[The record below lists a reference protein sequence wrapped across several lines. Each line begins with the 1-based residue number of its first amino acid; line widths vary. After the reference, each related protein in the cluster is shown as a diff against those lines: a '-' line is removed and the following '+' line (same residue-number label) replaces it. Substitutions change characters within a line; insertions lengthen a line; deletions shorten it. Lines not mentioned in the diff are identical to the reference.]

1 MADNWSIVE
10 PSFDLKTAR
19 AYEGLFTQGSGYLHV
34 RGSLEEHLLDDPQN
48 LAYTRMPA
56 SVTAEKL
63 PAGKLK
69 WGTYVPGV
77 FGKHPLLNNEMIN
90 LPFFI
95 GMAPRV
101 AGEKLDMEA
110 GRVSEYRRELR
121 LRDGVLCRTL
131 IWHSLAGATIRVR
144 FERFVSAARPSLCVQ
159 RMTLTSDLDVTVE
172 VAGGIDADVRTNG
185 YDHFKNVAVARHDAT
200 GVSCSVTTDADDIV
214 QMVSELKFAG
224 YPGGHPQTTTAI
236 RCGGLEGGT
245 HGVFCGDSKTPPSG
259 LGGATSQ
266 GSTEFVEEHRRGT
279 LVVTLDLQA
288 GVSATVE
295 KRTAITTSRDLHPVG
310 AAALLRELK
319 ATSYDALH
327 REHAEV
333 WAARWQASD
342 VEIEGDDRSQ
352 LAMRTSL
359 YHLMRCHVTGDDRV
373 AIDAKGYAG
382 EAYWG
387 RFFWDTEMYLLPF
400 FLYTAP
406 ARARTLVDF
415 RVRSLPAA
423 MANAKSY
430 GYPGA
435 RYATESDADGAEC
448 CPNWQYRDHEIH
460 VTADVVYAFVHYA
473 KAAQADYL
481 AGAPRN
487 VLLETARYWL
497 ARMDRR
503 QGDDYP
509 SLLGVMGPDEY
520 APITSNNAY
529 TNYMVKFALAHSA
542 QAARAAGLEDEAERF
557 ADASRKLPIPT
568 RADGLVL
575 ECEEFERLAEP
586 RFEELWLD
594 RAQGFA
600 NQVSQERLYRSK
612 CLKQADVLMMM
623 FLFAGDFTDQQV
635 RQAYEYYLPY
645 TTHDSSLSVSVHAI
659 IACRLGLDERAWRFW
674 RASSELDLDVEHGGA
689 ENGIHI
695 AAAGANWQVAVLGFA
710 GMATAME
717 RGTGILPVCSMG
729 ILPMSTTSSSS
740 GSPKQLQRQ
749 QQQNRAETALEHMGK
764 MPMPDEDVLTLR
776 PRLPKAWT
784 RLAFPIIWKSTP
796 VYVEITRDKTTVANR
811 GRNVLTANVGGKQM
825 EIPAGGIASF

>member
-1 MADNWSIVE
+1 
-10 PSFDLKTAR
+10 
-19 AYEGLFTQGSGYLHV
+19 
-34 RGSLEEHLLDDPQN
+34 
-48 LAYTRMPA
+48 
-56 SVTAEKL
+56 
-63 PAGKLK
+63 
-69 WGTYVPGV
+69 
-77 FGKHPLLNNEMIN
+77 
-90 LPFFI
+90 
-95 GMAPRV
+95 
-101 AGEKLDMEA
+101 
-110 GRVSEYRRELR
+110 
-121 LRDGVLCRTL
+121 
-131 IWHSLAGATIRVR
+131 
-144 FERFVSAARPSLCVQ
+144 
-159 RMTLTSDLDVTVE
+159 MTLTSDRDVTVE

-185 YDHFKNVAVARHDAT
+185 YDHFKSVTIARHDAAS
-200 GVSCSVTTDADDIV
+200 VSCGVTTDAGEIV
-214 QMVSELKFAG
+214 QMVSELSD
-224 YPGGHPQTTTAI
+224 
-236 RCGGLEGGT
+236 
-245 HGVFCGDSKTPPSG
+245 DSKTPPSAHTG
-259 LGGATSQ
+259 EDRLGGATN
-266 GSTEFVEEHRRGT
+266 EVRFVEEHRRGT
-279 LVVTLDLQA
+279 LVVTVDLQA
-288 GVSATVE
+288 GRIATVE

-310 AAALLRELK
+310 AALLLRELA

-327 REHAEV
+327 RESADA

-342 VEIEGDDRSQ
+342 VVIEGDDRSQ
-352 LAMRTSL
+352 LAMRASL
-359 YHLMRCHVTGDDRV
+359 YHLMRCHVPGDDRV

-400 FLYTAP
+400 FLYTDP

-415 RVRSLPAA
+415 RVRSLPAT

-435 RYATESDADGAEC
+435 RYATESDGDGVEC

-460 VTADVVYAFVHYA
+460 VTADVVYAFAHYA
-473 KAAQADYL
+473 NAAQADYL

-497 ARMDRR
+497 ARMDQR

-529 TNYMVKFALAHSA
+529 TNYMVKFALRHSA
-542 QAARAAGLEDEAERF
+542 EAARAAGLEGEAQQF

-586 RFEELWLD
+586 RFEEFWLD
-594 RAQGFA
+594 RTVGFA

-635 RQAYEYYLPY
+635 RQAYEHYLPY

-659 IACRLGLDERAWRFW
+659 IACRLGLDEQAWQFW
-674 RASSELDLDVEHGGA
+674 RASSELDLDVQHGGA

-717 RGTGILPVCSMG
+717 ASSRDAGVPPACVADVPSASEEPGADAGGTPATHADK
-729 ILPMSTTSSSS
+729 MSAT
-740 GSPKQLQRQ
+740 R
-749 QQQNRAETALEHMGK
+749 EGK
-764 MPMPDEDVLTLR
+764 MPMPQADVLTLR
-776 PRLPKAWT
+776 PRLPKGWT
-784 RLAFPIIWKSTP
+784 RLSFPIIWKGVP
-796 VYVEITRDKTTVANR
+796 VYVEIARDKTVVTNR
-811 GRNVLTANVGGKQM
+811 GQKALTVRVGDKQTD
-825 EIPAGGIASF
+825 IPAGSRASF

>member
-1 MADNWSIVE
+1 MTDNWSIVE
-10 PSFDLKTAR
+10 PSFNVKTAR
-19 AYEGLFTQGSGYLHV
+19 AYEGLFTQGSGYMHV

-90 LPFFI
+90 LPWFI
-95 GMAPRV
+95 GMSPRV
-101 AGEKLDMEA
+101 AGEKLDMESS
-110 GRVSEYRRELR
+110 RVSEYRRELR
-121 LRDGVLCRTL
+121 LKDAVICRTL
-131 IWHSLAGATIRVR
+131 VWHTLAGARIAVR
-144 FERFVSAARPSLCVQ
+144 FERFISAARPNLCVQ
-159 RMTLTSDLDVTVE
+159 RLTLTSDRDVTVE
-172 VAGGIDADVRTNG
+172 VSGGIDADVRTNG
-185 YDHFKNVAVARHDAT
+185 YDHFKNVTIARHDAA
-200 GVSCSVTTDADDIV
+200 GVSCGVTTDAGDIV
-214 QMVSELKFAG
+214 QMVSELC
-224 YPGGHPQTTTAI
+224 
-236 RCGGLEGGT
+236 RN
-245 HGVFCGDSKTPPSG
+245 SKTPPSG
-259 LGGATSQ
+259 LGGATN
-266 GSTEFVEEHRRGT
+266 EVRFVEEHRRGT
-279 LVVTLDLQA
+279 LVVSLDLQS

-310 AAALLRELK
+310 AAALLRELT

-327 REHAEV
+327 RENADA

-342 VEIEGDDRSQ
+342 VVIEGDDRSQ
-352 LAMRTSL
+352 LAMRVSL
-359 YHLMRCHVTGDDRV
+359 YHLMRCHVPGDDRV

-400 FLYTAP
+400 FLYTDP
-406 ARARTLVDF
+406 PRARTLVDF
-415 RVRSLPAA
+415 RVRSLPATT
-423 MANAKSY
+423 ANAKSY

-435 RYATESDADGAEC
+435 RYATESDGDGAEC

-460 VTADVVYAFVHYA
+460 VTADVVYAFAHYA
-473 KAAQADYL
+473 NAAQADYL

-542 QAARAAGLEDEAERF
+542 QAARAAGLEGEAKQF

-586 RFEELWLD
+586 RFEEFWLD
-594 RAQGFA
+594 RSQGFA

-623 FLFAGDFTDQQV
+623 FLFAGEFTDPQV

-659 IACRLGLDERAWRFW
+659 IACRLGLDDQAWQFW

-717 RGTGILPVCSMG
+717 
-729 ILPMSTTSSSS
+729 
-740 GSPKQLQRQ
+740 
-749 QQQNRAETALEHMGK
+749 ATA
-764 MPMPDEDVLTLR
+764 DVLTLR

-784 RLAFPIIWKSTP
+784 RLSFPIIWKGMP
-796 VYVEITRDKTTVANR
+796 AYVEIARDKTTVTNR
-811 GRNVLTANVGGKQM
+811 GHKALKVQVGGKQT
-825 EIPAGGIASF
+825 EIFAGTSAGF

>member
-1 MADNWSIVE
+1 MTDNWSIVE
-10 PSFDLKTAR
+10 PCFDLKTAR

-63 PAGKLK
+63 PASKLK

-110 GRVSEYRRELR
+110 SRVSEYRRELL

-131 IWHSLAGATIRVR
+131 VWHTAAGATIRVR
-144 FERFVSAARPSLCVQ
+144 FERFVSASRPGLCVQ
-159 RMTLTSDLDVTVE
+159 RLTLTSDRDVTVE

-185 YDHFKNVAVARHDAT
+185 YDHFKNVTIARHDAT
-200 GVSCSVTTDADDIV
+200 SVSCGVTTDAGDIV
-214 QMVSELKFAG
+214 QMVSEL
-224 YPGGHPQTTTAI
+224 
-236 RCGGLEGGT
+236 CCDL
-245 HGVFCGDSKTPPSG
+245 KTPPSG
-259 LGGATSQ
+259 LGGATR
-266 GSTEFVEEHRRGT
+266 FVEEHRRGT
-279 LVVTLDLQA
+279 LVVTLELQA
-288 GVSATVE
+288 GRIATVE

-310 AAALLRELK
+310 AAALLRELT
-319 ATSYDALH
+319 ATTYDALH
-327 REHAEV
+327 RENADA

-359 YHLMRCHVTGDDRV
+359 YHLMRCHVAGDDRV

-400 FLYTAP
+400 FLYTDP

-423 MANAKSY
+423 MVNAKSY

-435 RYATESDADGAEC
+435 RYATESDGDGAEC

-460 VTADVVYAFVHYA
+460 VTADVVYAFAHYA
-473 KAAQADYL
+473 SAVQADYL
-481 AGAPRN
+481 AGASRN

-529 TNYMVKFALAHSA
+529 TNCMVKFSLAHSA
-542 QAARAAGLEDEAERF
+542 QAARAAGLAGEAQRF

-586 RFEELWLD
+586 RFEEFWLD
-594 RAQGFA
+594 RTQGFA

-623 FLFAGDFTDQQV
+623 FLFAGEFTDQQV

-659 IACRLGLDERAWRFW
+659 IACRLGLDEQAWRFW
-674 RASSELDLDVEHGGA
+674 RASSELDLDVQHGGA

-717 RGTGILPVCSMG
+717 ASSCDAGVSPACAVGVSPACAVGVSPASELSPQWQGEQRRKQQEKKQQKKQQDADK
-729 ILPMSTTSSSS
+729 MSATH
-740 GSPKQLQRQ
+740 
-749 QQQNRAETALEHMGK
+749 EGK
-764 MPMPDEDVLTLR
+764 MPSPHADKMSASQKDVLTLR

-784 RLAFPIIWKSTP
+784 RLAFPIIWKGTP
-796 VYVEITRDKTTVANR
+796 VYVEITGDKTVVTNR
-811 GRNVLTANVGGKQM
+811 GKNGLTVRVGDKQS
-825 EIPAGGIASF
+825 EIPAGSSASF